1 MTTTTVADLH
11 GHATVGMAVEEAF
24 AFFTESI
31 GRWWPNEYHIGSP
44 AMVDTIL
51 EPQPGGRWYERG
63 EDGSECDWGRVLTWE
78 PPHRIVLTWQINGS
92 WPRPRPGQ
100 RDRSPVHPRRTPTD
114 PGRTP
119 TPTPRSAHRRPDHAR
134 RHRTSR
140 RRLVL
145 RPPALRRSG
154 SPLRFGRHSLTPP
167 ECEHRR
173 MNPRQTAEHWDRA
186 HAKGDRAL
194 SWFQRY
200 PDASLRMLD
209 ASGINADHSV
219 IDIGGGASVLA
230 DALLERG
237 HTDLTVLDVSAAAL
251 RISQRRLGP
260 TEHVQWIVAD
270 LLTWTPPRTYA
281 AWHDRA
287 VFHFITAEQDQ
298 RRYLTTLTAA
308 TSAGSVA
315 VFGCFAPDGPDSC
328 SGLPVV
334 QYGAGDLAATLGD
347 DWTLVATDREEHHT
361 PSGAIQPFTWAT
373 FRRQPS
379 RRLSP

>member
-1 MTTTTVADLH
+1 
-11 GHATVGMAVEEAF
+11 
-24 AFFTESI
+24 
-31 GRWWPNEYHIGSP
+31 
-44 AMVDTIL
+44 
-51 EPQPGGRWYERG
+51 
-63 EDGSECDWGRVLTWE
+63 
-78 PPHRIVLTWQINGS
+78 
-92 WPRPRPGQ
+92 
-100 RDRSPVHPRRTPTD
+100 
-114 PGRTP
+114 
-119 TPTPRSAHRRPDHAR
+119 
-134 RHRTSR
+134 
-140 RRLVL
+140 
-145 RPPALRRSG
+145 
-154 SPLRFGRHSLTPP
+154 
-167 ECEHRR
+167 

-186 HAKGDRAL
+186 HAKGDQAL

-200 PDASLRMLD
+200 PDASLRLLD

-287 VFHFITAEQDQ
+287 VFHFITAEQDH

-308 TSAGSVA
+308 TSAGSIA

-361 PSGAIQPFTWAT
+361 PAGAIQPFTWAT